1 MIKKEIREK
10 MLDIFSHYGQ
20 EFDAFL
26 IQDDDNFF
34 IVDWKDKNGSG
45 NLATRYILDKKEGT
59 FIITGDSGDCIACWY
74 NELTPENLSVYV
86 SDVRYFMG
94 KIQCSTDKYT
104 YECDDIE
111 ADLDEIKEE
120 LRKYYNEHPDYYDW
134 DVDDL
139 DEDFEDIKNYLY
151 DFGWAGGQFPEDAY
165 DLMSKF
171 YSEVWES
178 PFSDLGQRISNRIYL
193 WAVGYQSAIEKL
205 RGKKYWR
212 EY

>member
-26 IQDDDNFF
+26 IQDDDNYF
-34 IVDWKDKNGSG
+34 IVDWKDKHGSG
-45 NLATRYILDKKEGT
+45 NLATRYILDRKKGT
-59 FIITGDSGDCIACWY
+59 FIITGDSGNCIACWY
-74 NELTPENLSVYV
+74 NEVTPENLSVYIN
-86 SDVRYFMG
+86 DVYYFMG
-94 KIQCSTDKYT
+94 KIQCSTDKFT
-104 YECDDIE
+104 YHSDDIE
-111 ADLDEIKEE
+111 ADLTDIKEE
-120 LRKYYNEHPDYYDW
+120 LRTYYNENPDYYDW

-139 DEDFEDIKNYLY
+139 DEDFEDIENYLY
-151 DFGWAGGQFPEDAY
+151 DFGWKGGQFPENAY

-178 PFSDLGQRISNRIYL
+178 PFDNLGRRVSNRIYL

-205 RGKKYWR
+205 RGQKYWK